1 LSVVEETVSETPR
14 RRVQRLVL
22 VADDSPAVRAG
33 LASFIDDQPGLAV
46 SALAA
51 NAASAIELADA
62 LRPDVALLDVNM
74 PGGGTRAALGI
85 RAVCPQT
92 RVLALSVRRDEESV
106 IDMLQAGASGYLVKG
121 TRPHKILSGIEQVI
135 HGRAVLSPELGRH
148 VTQRLAIP
156 HESLPVHHSPVR
168 VMTVD
173 DDPSVLEALAELL
186 AGEPGLLLV
195 GAATNVEDAVQL
207 AATTRPDVALID
219 VRMPDWGGE
228 RVAFEVARMAPDTRM
243 IAFTANDEAAQVE
256 AMLRGGASGYIV
268 KGYGSQN
275 LADDI
280 QYCARGH
287 VVLEIGADVLHELVG
302 SPADPPAAWAA
313 AA

>member
-1 LSVVEETVSETPR
+1 MEIVSLASHR
-14 RRVQRLVL
+14 RIQRLVL

-33 LASFIDDQPGLAV
+33 LASFIDDQPGMAV

-51 NAASAIELADA
+51 NAVSAIELADA
-62 LRPDVALLDVNM
+62 LRPDIALLDVNM
-74 PGGGTRAALGI
+74 PGGGARAALGI
-85 RAVCPQT
+85 RALCPQT

-121 TRPHKILSGIEQVI
+121 TRPQKIMSGIEQVL

-148 VTQRLAIP
+148 VTQRLSIP
-156 HESLPVHHSPVR
+156 HQSLPVNHAPVR
-168 VMTVD
+168 VITVD
-173 DDPSVLEALAELL
+173 DDPAVLEALAELM

-207 AATTRPDVALID
+207 ASTTQPDVALID

-243 IAFTANDEAAQVE
+243 IAFTANDDAGEVE
-256 AMLRGGASGYIV
+256 AMLRGGACGYIV

-287 VVLEIGADVLHELVG
+287 VVLQIGADVLHELVG
-302 SPADPPAAWAA
+302 SQPDLPPAAWVAA
-313 AA
+313 A